1 MKKIALLS
9 SIVLI
14 SSISS
19 TSFTVANTL
28 SNSQQS
34 QIYLTSKKLA
44 RAKLIDV
51 SKISIG
57 KLKIGMNMQTVNR
70 ILGQPNRKKVEN
82 DNICHNSDITTLNY
96 NRLEIGLLG
105 KNSGQIFNIQTTNPA
120 YRTSEGI
127 RVGDPV
133 SKAKKAYAKYQSQ
146 QDSEALRYVNQSYGG
161 LSFITSQG
169 VITEIDLL
177 SESC

>member
-1 MKKIALLS
+1 MKKCILLLT
-9 SIVLI
+9 ILFF
-14 SSISS
+14 SISS
-19 TSFTVANTL
+19 TSFALANV
-28 SNSQQS
+28 SNISRQN
-34 QIYLTSKKLA
+34 QIRLNSKKLS

-57 KLKIGMNMQTVNR
+57 KLKIGMNMQTATR
-70 ILGQPNRKKVEN
+70 ILGQPKRKKVEN

-96 NRLEIGLLG
+96 NRLEIGIFG

-120 YRTSEGI
+120 YITSEGI

-133 SKAKKAYAKYQSQ
+133 SKAKKAYARYQSQ

-161 LSFITSQG
+161 LSFRTSQG